1 MARSSVL
8 TRIACA
14 LLAIAAWQF
23 GEAAYIALKARLAQQ
38 LIAAAWGRA
47 QHGAPAPRPWPWA
60 DTSPLAKLTVPAR
73 HITLYVLADASGR
86 TLAFG
91 PGKLSGTGTPGRG
104 GNTVI
109 SGHRDTHFAFLEH
122 LCEGDEIVLEL
133 ADGSVHRYR
142 VSESAVVDHRDVRVV
157 EPRGEETLTLL
168 TCFPFRALVPR
179 GPLRYVVTATR
190 V

>member
-1 MARSSVL
+1 MVRPRVL
-8 TRIACA
+8 PCIAGV
-14 LLAIAAWQF
+14 LLAVAAWQF
-23 GEAAYIALKARLAQQ
+23 GEAAYIEVKARLAQH
-38 LIAAAWGRA
+38 LIAAAWDRA
-47 QHGAPAPRPWPWA
+47 QHGIAAPRPWPWA
-60 DTSPLAKLTVPAR
+60 DTSPVVKLTVPAR
-73 HITLYVLADASGR
+73 HVTLYVLADASGR

-91 PGKLSGTGTPGRG
+91 PGKLSGTPTPGRG

-133 ADGSVHRYR
+133 ADRSVHRYR
-142 VSESAVVDHRDVRVV
+142 VSESTVVDQRDI
-157 EPRGEETLTLL
+157 GILQAQSEETLTLL
-168 TCFPFRALVPR
+168 TCFPFRAIVPR